1 MNTLDII
8 PGLNGHDSLPN
19 IRAIHEAAK
28 EADAIAAEDRARRE
42 HLMEQLQA
50 EIDRGDAYV
59 SVFFAGRKSVMVDG
73 FRVDM
78 YPNLGD
84 VLYEALDIGD
94 GGHEF
99 IQYVLDRASEG
110 DEKAQALLESRAKAW
125 VEGQL

>member
-1 MNTLDII
+1 VL
-8 PGLNGHDSLPN
+8 
-19 IRAIHEAAK
+19 
-28 EADAIAAEDRARRE
+28 
-42 HLMEQLQA
+42 
-50 EIDRGDAYV
+50 
-59 SVFFAGRKSVMVDG
+59 FAGMKSVMVDG
-73 FRVDM
+73 VRLDM